1 MNASARISLADQSLP
16 ALHSLSLFDQLAIY
30 VSD

>member
-1 MNASARISLADQSLP
+1 MDASTRISLADQRLP
-16 ALHSLSLFDQLAIY
+16 TLHSLSVFDQLAIY